1 MIIECVNCSKKFEVN
16 SELIPSNGRTIQC
29 GSCGHV
35 WFYKKSDQNQA
46 NVNKIEPIDNTK
58 IFTQNHQSYSNLSK
72 PTISKEKISK
82 KKSSTKGSELVKYKP
97 KSEFTFGKFLSLI
110 VVFIIS
116 FIALIIVLDTF
127 KSPLYNYIPNLEI
140 WLFNLFEILK
150 DIRLFIE
157 DLF

>member
-1 MIIECVNCSKKFEVN
+1 MIITCPCKEKKFEIDAT
-16 SELIPSNGRTIQC
+16 LIPDKGRTLEC
-29 GSCGHV
+29 GSCGQR

-46 NVNKIEPIDNTK
+46 NINKIEATEETK
-58 IFTQNHQSYSNLSK
+58 IFTQSIQSDNNLSK
-72 PTISKEKISK
+72 PTISKEKKSK

-97 KSEFTFGKFLSLI
+97 KSNFTFGKFLSLI

-150 DIRLFIE
+150 DIKLFIE

>member
-1 MIIECVNCSKKFEVN
+1 MHRYIE
-16 SELIPSNGRTIQC
+16 
-29 GSCGHV
+29 
-35 WFYKKSDQNQA
+35 
-46 NVNKIEPIDNTK
+46 
-58 IFTQNHQSYSNLSK
+58 IFTQNNQSDSDLLESFK
-72 PTISKEKISK
+72 KKEKVSK
-82 KKSSTKGSELVKYKP
+82 KKSLAKGSELVKYKP
-97 KSEFTFGKFLSLI
+97 KSNFTFGKFLSLI
-110 VVFIIS
+110 VVFVIS